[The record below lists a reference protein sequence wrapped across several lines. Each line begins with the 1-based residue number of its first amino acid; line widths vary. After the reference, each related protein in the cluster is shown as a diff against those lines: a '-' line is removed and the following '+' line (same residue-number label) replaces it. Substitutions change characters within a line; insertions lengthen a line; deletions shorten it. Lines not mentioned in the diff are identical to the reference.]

1 MFSFTNILCAN
12 LKLFVYTCVYYCF
25 LCKASHE
32 SILIDEI
39 NSMFNIHV
47 HTFTCTCTIQ
57 LQILV
62 YKNMYVTFK
71 FYAGTWHK
79 DYNVM
84 LNSEV

>member
-1 MFSFTNILCAN
+1 MCIIVSYVKQVMKVSKAIVSNNMFKI
-12 LKLFVYTCVYYCF
+12 
-25 LCKASHE
+25 
-32 SILIDEI
+32 
-39 NSMFNIHV
+39 
-47 HTFTCTCTIQ
+47 HTFTCTCMIQ

-71 FYAGTWHK
+71 FYSGTWHK